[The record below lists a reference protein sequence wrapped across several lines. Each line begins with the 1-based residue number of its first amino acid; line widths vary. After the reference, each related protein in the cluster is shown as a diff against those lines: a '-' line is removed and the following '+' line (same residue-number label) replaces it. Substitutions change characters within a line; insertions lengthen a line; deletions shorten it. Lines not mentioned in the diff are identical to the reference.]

1 MFDDPQVRAQEMVIE
16 VEHPG
21 RGPVRTTGFPVRRSA
36 TPSEAHPPAP
46 ELGAHT
52 DEVLRELGL
61 EAEIPRLRAKGIV

>member
-1 MFDDPQVRAQEMVIE
+1 MVIE

-21 RGPVRTTGFPVRRSA
+21 RGPVRMTGFAVKLSA
-36 TPSEAHPPAP
+36 TPREAHLPAP

-52 DEVLRELGL
+52 DKALRELGL